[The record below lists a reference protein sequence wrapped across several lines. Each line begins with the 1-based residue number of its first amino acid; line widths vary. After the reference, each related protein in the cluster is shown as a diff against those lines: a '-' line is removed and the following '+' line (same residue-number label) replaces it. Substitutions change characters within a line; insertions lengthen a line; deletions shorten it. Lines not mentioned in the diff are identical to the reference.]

1 MTLASSAVGHGAGIE
16 NGTDY
21 LGTRS
26 PRLVTKQSAGGKTPL
41 HDLLQL
47 DQGSNSARSSHL
59 GSAGHSS
66 CGARLLTVLPRKTT
80 VVIEVN
86 RTFSSFRFPELSQLI

>member
-47 DQGSNSARSSHL
+47 DQGFNPSSQQPL
-59 GSAGHSS
+59 GYTPGTRQAAFIDSPAASS
-66 CGARLLTVLPRKTT
+66 DL
-80 VVIEVN
+80 
-86 RTFSSFRFPELSQLI
+86 